1 MTIRKYDH
9 RNEAVVV
16 NRRGLHARAAVKIAS
31 LAENYN
37 AEISVISNGGLA
49 PATSIM
55 SLMLLAAGPGDK
67 LWFEATG
74 TDALVAVEELTSLV
88 NSGFNEDVDGCSGTN
103 DESK

>member
-9 RNEAVVV
+9 RQETVVV

-31 LAENYN
+31 LAEKYN
-37 AEISVISNGGLA
+37 AEINVISNGVFA

-67 LWFEATG
+67 LCFEATG
-74 TDALVAVEELTSLV
+74 ADSLLAIDELTSLV
-88 NSGFNEDVDGCSGTN
+88 NSGFNEDCDGCSSKN
-103 DESK
+103 DD